1 MTSRNDRTDAAV
13 PNPACGFPACPGVGE
28 PYFEAVVTTIGVPR
42 SNAVTVVEVGPAGVQ
57 VLRGPSAPRPDEAMV
72 SAVLDGIDD
81 DVALFDE
88 RPVEVAELMRAV
100 MSSILGDSRDPV
112 VIVHPSWWSRARIDL
127 VVRASGATRKVVA
140 VSRSEVARAAGLAG
154 PFIEIAEEFVA
165 VAGPGL
171 RVFGR
176 GNIESVAAV
185 AAESGQSGDILL
197 DAPAGI
203 AGSAQTADGLR
214 VALAA
219 RGRSVRDVD
228 VAAIA
233 GAVPARR
240 RARGLVAAFLAA
252 SGMLAALG
260 LPDGRELGLPDGR
273 ELGLPDGREVV
284 DAAAATLRPDGG
296 APAPAAVNL
305 VEGRIVVEVPPH
317 WKIERVRSGSGSRRV
332 QVDSPTDA
340 DIALHITV
348 AYAPGST
355 LAQAAEVLGDAVAA
369 ATPGVFVGFRPVGEV
384 AGRPAVTYREV
395 RAGRVVDWSVVL
407 SGSTRIG
414 IGCQSAP
421 DRTEVVRSACE
432 QAIRTARELGTGAG
446 A

>member
-1 MTSRNDRTDAAV
+1 M
-13 PNPACGFPACPGVGE
+13 
-28 PYFEAVVTTIGVPR
+28 TTIGVLR
-42 SNAVTVVEVGPAGVQ
+42 STAVTVVEVGPAGVR
-57 VLRGPSAPRPDEAMV
+57 VLRGPSAARPDEAMV

-81 DVALFDE
+81 GVALFDE
-88 RPVEVAELMRAV
+88 RPVAVAALMRAV

-127 VVRASGATRKVVA
+127 VVRSSGVTRKVFA
-140 VSRSEVARAAGLAG
+140 VSRSEVARGAGLVG
-154 PFIEIAEEFVA
+154 PVIEIAEEFVA
-165 VAGPGL
+165 VAGPRL

-185 AAESGQSGDILL
+185 AAESDRSGDVLL

-203 AGSAQTADGLR
+203 AGSAQTAEGLR

-219 RGRSVRDVD
+219 RGRSARDVD

-240 RARGLVAAFLAA
+240 RARGRVAAFLAA
-252 SGMLAALG
+252 SGVLAALV
-260 LPDGRELGLPDGR
+260 LPDGREWVLPDGPEWVLPDGR
-273 ELGLPDGREVV
+273 EFVG
-284 DAAAATLRPDGG
+284 AAVATLRPDGG

-305 VEGRIVVEVPPH
+305 VEGRIVVEVPPR
-317 WKIERVRSGSGSRRV
+317 WNVERVRSGSGSRRV

-340 DIALHITV
+340 DIALHIT
-348 AYAPGST
+348 ASYAPGST
-355 LAQAAEVLGDAVAA
+355 LAQAAEVLGEAVAA
-369 ATPGVFVGFRPVGEV
+369 QTPGVFVGFRPAVEV

-421 DRTEVVRSACE
+421 DRTEVVRGACE

>member
-13 PNPACGFPACPGVGE
+13 GDPACGFPACPGFGE

-42 SNAVTVVEVGPAGVQ
+42 STAVTVVEVGPAGVQ
-57 VLRGPSAPRPDEAMV
+57 VLRGPSAARPDEAMV

-88 RPVEVAELMRAV
+88 RPVAVAALMRAV

-127 VVRASGATRKVVA
+127 VVRSSGATRKVFA
-140 VSRSEVARAAGLAG
+140 VSRSEVARAAGPVG
-154 PFIEIAEEFVA
+154 PVIEIAEEFVA

-185 AAESGQSGDILL
+185 AAESDQSGDVLL
-197 DAPAGI
+197 DAPAGV
-203 AGSAQTADGLR
+203 AGSAQTAEGLR

-219 RGRSVRDVD
+219 RGRSARDVD

-240 RARGLVAAFLAA
+240 RARGRVAAFLAA
-252 SGMLAALG
+252 SGVLAALV
-260 LPDGRELGLPDGR
+260 LPDGRELGRPEGR
-273 ELGLPDGREVV
+273 EFVG
-284 DAAAATLRPDGG
+284 AAVATPDGG

-305 VEGRIVVEVPPH
+305 VEGRIVVEVPLH
-317 WKIERVRSGSGSRRV
+317 WNVERVRSGSGSRRV
-332 QVDSPTDA
+332 QVDSPTES
-340 DIALHITV
+340 DIALHITA

-369 ATPGVFVGFRPVGEV
+369 QTPGVFVGFHPAVEV

>member
-1 MTSRNDRTDAAV
+1 
-13 PNPACGFPACPGVGE
+13 
-28 PYFEAVVTTIGVPR
+28 VVTTIGVLR
-42 SNAVTVVEVGPAGVQ
+42 STAVTVVEVGPAGVQ
-57 VLRGPSAPRPDEAMV
+57 VLRGPSAARPDEAMV

-88 RPVEVAELMRAV
+88 RPVAVAELMRAV

-112 VIVHPSWWSRARIDL
+112 AIVHPSWWSRARIDL
-127 VVRASGATRKVVA
+127 VVRSLGATRKVVA
-140 VSRSEVARAAGLAG
+140 VSRSEVARAAGRAG
-154 PFIEIAEEFVA
+154 PVIEIAEECVA

-185 AAESGQSGDILL
+185 ATESGQPGDVLL

-203 AGSAQTADGLR
+203 VGSAQTAEGLR

-219 RGRSVRDVD
+219 RGRSARDVD

-233 GAVPARR
+233 GAVPVRR
-240 RARGLVAAFLAA
+240 RARGLVATFLAV
-252 SGMLAALG
+252 SGVLAALV
-260 LPDGRELGLPDGR
+260 LPDGREMVG
-273 ELGLPDGREVV
+273 
-284 DAAAATLRPDGG
+284 AAVATLRPDGG
-296 APAPAAVNL
+296 APAPTAVNL

-317 WKIERVRSGSGSRRV
+317 WNVERVRSGSGSRRV

-340 DIALHITV
+340 DIALHITA
-348 AYAPGST
+348 AYTPGST
-355 LAQAAEVLGDAVAA
+355 LARAAEVLGDAVAA
-369 ATPGVFVGFRPVGEV
+369 QTPGVFVGFRSAVEV

-421 DRTEVVRSACE
+421 DRTEVVRGACE

>member
-1 MTSRNDRTDAAV
+1 
-13 PNPACGFPACPGVGE
+13 
-28 PYFEAVVTTIGVPR
+28 VVTTIGVLR
-42 SNAVTVVEVGPAGVQ
+42 STAVTVVEVGPAGVQ
-57 VLRGPSAPRPDEAMV
+57 VLRGPSAARPDEAMV

-88 RPVEVAELMRAV
+88 RPVAVAELMRAV

-112 VIVHPSWWSRARIDL
+112 AIVHPSWWSRARIDL
-127 VVRASGATRKVVA
+127 VVRSLGATRKVVA
-140 VSRSEVARAAGLAG
+140 VSRSEVARAAGRAG
-154 PFIEIAEEFVA
+154 PVIEIAEECVA

-185 AAESGQSGDILL
+185 AAESGQPGDVLL

-203 AGSAQTADGLR
+203 AGSAQTAEGLR

-219 RGRSVRDVD
+219 RGRSARDVD

-233 GAVPARR
+233 GAVPVRR
-240 RARGLVAAFLAA
+240 RARGLVATFLAV
-252 SGMLAALG
+252 SGVLAALV
-260 LPDGRELGLPDGR
+260 LPDGREMVG
-273 ELGLPDGREVV
+273 
-284 DAAAATLRPDGG
+284 AAVATLRPDGG
-296 APAPAAVNL
+296 APAPTAVNL

-317 WKIERVRSGSGSRRV
+317 WNVERVRSGSGSRRV

-340 DIALHITV
+340 DIALHITA
-348 AYAPGST
+348 AYTPGST
-355 LAQAAEVLGDAVAA
+355 LARAAEVLGDAVAA
-369 ATPGVFVGFRPVGEV
+369 QTPGVFVGFRSAVEV

-421 DRTEVVRSACE
+421 DRTEVVRGACE
-432 QAIRTARELGTGAG
+432 QAIRTARELGPGAG

>member
-13 PNPACGFPACPGVGE
+13 GDPACGFPACPGFGE
-28 PYFEAVVTTIGVPR
+28 PYFEAVVTTIGVLR
-42 SNAVTVVEVGPAGVQ
+42 STAVTVVEVGPAGVQ
-57 VLRGPSAPRPDEAMV
+57 VLRGPSAARPDEAMV

-88 RPVEVAELMRAV
+88 RPVAVAELMRAV

-112 VIVHPSWWSRARIDL
+112 AIVHPSWWSRARIDL
-127 VVRASGATRKVVA
+127 VVRSSGATRKVVA
-140 VSRSEVARAAGLAG
+140 VSRSEVARAAGQAG
-154 PFIEIAEEFVA
+154 PVIEIAEECVA

-185 AAESGQSGDILL
+185 AAESGQPGDVLL

-203 AGSAQTADGLR
+203 AGSAQTAEGLR

-219 RGRSVRDVD
+219 RGRSARDVD

-233 GAVPARR
+233 GAVPVRR
-240 RARGLVAAFLAA
+240 RARGLVATFLAV
-252 SGMLAALG
+252 SGVLAALV
-260 LPDGRELGLPDGR
+260 LPDGREMVG
-273 ELGLPDGREVV
+273 
-284 DAAAATLRPDGG
+284 AAVATLRPDGG
-296 APAPAAVNL
+296 APAPTAVNL

-317 WKIERVRSGSGSRRV
+317 WNVERVRSGSGSRRV

-340 DIALHITV
+340 DIALHITA
-348 AYAPGST
+348 AYTPGST
-355 LAQAAEVLGDAVAA
+355 LARAAEVLGDAVAA
-369 ATPGVFVGFRPVGEV
+369 QTPGVFVGFRSAVEV

-421 DRTEVVRSACE
+421 DRTEVVRGACE

>member
-1 MTSRNDRTDAAV
+1 
-13 PNPACGFPACPGVGE
+13 
-28 PYFEAVVTTIGVPR
+28 VVTTIGVLR
-42 SNAVTVVEVGPAGVQ
+42 STAVTVVEVGPAGVQ
-57 VLRGPSAPRPDEAMV
+57 VLRGPSAARPDEAMV

-81 DVALFDE
+81 GVALFDE
-88 RPVEVAELMRAV
+88 RPVAVAALMRAV

-127 VVRASGATRKVVA
+127 VVRSSGVTRKVVA
-140 VSRSEVARAAGLAG
+140 VSRSEVARGAGLVG
-154 PFIEIAEEFVA
+154 PVIEIAEEFVA

-185 AAESGQSGDILL
+185 AAESDRSGDVLL

-203 AGSAQTADGLR
+203 AGSAQTAEGLR

-219 RGRSVRDVD
+219 RGRSARDVD

-240 RARGLVAAFLAA
+240 RARGRAAAFLAA
-252 SGMLAALG
+252 SGVLAALV
-260 LPDGRELGLPDGR
+260 LPDGREWVLPDGR
-273 ELGLPDGREVV
+273 EWVLPDGREFVG
-284 DAAAATLRPDGG
+284 AAVATLRPDGG

-305 VEGRIVVEVPPH
+305 VEGRIVVEVPPR
-317 WKIERVRSGSGSRRV
+317 WNVERVRSGSGSRRV

-340 DIALHITV
+340 DIALHIT
-348 AYAPGST
+348 ASYAPGST

-369 ATPGVFVGFRPVGEV
+369 QTPGVFVGFRPAVEV

-421 DRTEVVRSACE
+421 DRTEVVRGACE

>member
-13 PNPACGFPACPGVGE
+13 GAPACGFPACPGFGE
-28 PYFEAVVTTIGVPR
+28 PYFEAVVTTIGVLR
-42 SNAVTVVEVGPAGVQ
+42 STAVTVVEVGPAGVQ
-57 VLRGPSAPRPDEAMV
+57 VLRGPSAARPDEAMV

-88 RPVEVAELMRAV
+88 RPVAVAELMRAV

-112 VIVHPSWWSRARIDL
+112 AIVHPSWWSRARIDL
-127 VVRASGATRKVVA
+127 VVRSLGATRKVVA
-140 VSRSEVARAAGLAG
+140 VSRSEVARAAGRAG
-154 PFIEIAEEFVA
+154 PVIEIAEECVA

-185 AAESGQSGDILL
+185 AAESGQPGDVLL

-203 AGSAQTADGLR
+203 AGSAQTAEGLR

-219 RGRSVRDVD
+219 RGRSARDVD

-233 GAVPARR
+233 GAVPVRR
-240 RARGLVAAFLAA
+240 RARGLVATFLAV
-252 SGMLAALG
+252 SGVLAALV
-260 LPDGRELGLPDGR
+260 LPDGREMVG
-273 ELGLPDGREVV
+273 
-284 DAAAATLRPDGG
+284 AAVATLRPDGG
-296 APAPAAVNL
+296 APAPTAVNL

-317 WKIERVRSGSGSRRV
+317 WNVERVRSGSGSRRV

-340 DIALHITV
+340 DIALHITA
-348 AYAPGST
+348 AYTPGST
-355 LAQAAEVLGDAVAA
+355 LARAAEVLGDAVAA
-369 ATPGVFVGFRPVGEV
+369 QTPGVFVGFRSAVEV

-421 DRTEVVRSACE
+421 DRTEVVRGACE

>member
-13 PNPACGFPACPGVGE
+13 GDPACGFPACPGFGE
-28 PYFEAVVTTIGVPR
+28 PYFEAVVTTIGVLR
-42 SNAVTVVEVGPAGVQ
+42 STAVTVVEVGPAGVQ
-57 VLRGPSAPRPDEAMV
+57 VLRGPSAARPDEAMV

-88 RPVEVAELMRAV
+88 RPVAVAELMRAV

-112 VIVHPSWWSRARIDL
+112 AIVHPSWWSRARIDL
-127 VVRASGATRKVVA
+127 VVRSLGATRKVVA
-140 VSRSEVARAAGLAG
+140 VSRSEVARAAGRAG
-154 PFIEIAEEFVA
+154 PVIEIAEECVA

-185 AAESGQSGDILL
+185 AAESGQPGDVLL

-203 AGSAQTADGLR
+203 AGSAQTAEGLR

-219 RGRSVRDVD
+219 RGRSARDVD

-233 GAVPARR
+233 GAVPVRR
-240 RARGLVAAFLAA
+240 RARGLVATFLAV
-252 SGMLAALG
+252 SGVLAALV
-260 LPDGRELGLPDGR
+260 LPDGREMVG
-273 ELGLPDGREVV
+273 
-284 DAAAATLRPDGG
+284 AAVATLRPDGG
-296 APAPAAVNL
+296 APAPTAVNL

-317 WKIERVRSGSGSRRV
+317 WNVERVRSGSGSRRV

-340 DIALHITV
+340 DIALHITA
-348 AYAPGST
+348 AYTPGST
-355 LAQAAEVLGDAVAA
+355 LARAAEVLGAAVAA
-369 ATPGVFVGFRPVGEV
+369 QTPGVFVGFRSAVEV

-421 DRTEVVRSACE
+421 DRTEVVRGACE

>member
-1 MTSRNDRTDAAV
+1 M
-13 PNPACGFPACPGVGE
+13 
-28 PYFEAVVTTIGVPR
+28 TTIGVLR
-42 SNAVTVVEVGPAGVQ
+42 STAVTVVEVGPAGVQ
-57 VLRGPSAPRPDEAMV
+57 VLRGPSAARPDEAMV

-81 DVALFDE
+81 GVALFDE
-88 RPVEVAELMRAV
+88 RPVAVAALMRAV

-112 VIVHPSWWSRARIDL
+112 VIVHPSWWSRARINL
-127 VVRASGATRKVVA
+127 VVRSSGVTRKVFA
-140 VSRSEVARAAGLAG
+140 VSRSEVARGAGLVG
-154 PFIEIAEEFVA
+154 PVIEIAEEFVA

-185 AAESGQSGDILL
+185 AAESGQSGDVLL

-203 AGSAQTADGLR
+203 AGSAQTAEGLR

-219 RGRSVRDVD
+219 RGRSARDVD

-233 GAVPARR
+233 GAVPVRR
-240 RARGLVAAFLAA
+240 RARGRVAAFLAA
-252 SGMLAALG
+252 SGVLAALV
-260 LPDGRELGLPDGR
+260 LPDGREWVLPDGR
-273 ELGLPDGREVV
+273 EWVLPDGREFVG
-284 DAAAATLRPDGG
+284 AAVATLRPDGG

-305 VEGRIVVEVPPH
+305 VEGRIVVEVPPR
-317 WKIERVRSGSGSRRV
+317 WNVERVRSGSGSRRV

-340 DIALHITV
+340 DIALHIT
-348 AYAPGST
+348 ASYAPGST

-369 ATPGVFVGFRPVGEV
+369 QTPGVFVGFRPAVEV

-421 DRTEVVRSACE
+421 DRTEVVRGACE

>member
-13 PNPACGFPACPGVGE
+13 GDPACGFPACPGFGE

-42 SNAVTVVEVGPAGVQ
+42 STAVTVVEVGPAGVQ
-57 VLRGPSAPRPDEAMV
+57 VLRGPSAARPDEAMV

-88 RPVEVAELMRAV
+88 RPVAVAALMRAV

-127 VVRASGATRKVVA
+127 VVRSSGATRKVFA
-140 VSRSEVARAAGLAG
+140 VSRSEVARAAGPVG
-154 PFIEIAEEFVA
+154 PVIEIAEEFMA

-185 AAESGQSGDILL
+185 AAESDQSGDVLL

-203 AGSAQTADGLR
+203 AGSAQTAEGLR

-219 RGRSVRDVD
+219 RGRSARDVD

-240 RARGLVAAFLAA
+240 RARGRVAAFLAA
-252 SGMLAALG
+252 SGVLAALV
-260 LPDGRELGLPDGR
+260 LPDGRELVG
-273 ELGLPDGREVV
+273 
-284 DAAAATLRPDGG
+284 AAVATPDGG

-317 WKIERVRSGSGSRRV
+317 WNVKRVRSGSGSRRV

-340 DIALHITV
+340 DIALHIT
-348 AYAPGST
+348 ASYAPGST

-369 ATPGVFVGFRPVGEV
+369 QTPGVFVGFHPAGEV

-421 DRTEVVRSACE
+421 DRTEVVRGACE

>member
-1 MTSRNDRTDAAV
+1 
-13 PNPACGFPACPGVGE
+13 
-28 PYFEAVVTTIGVPR
+28 VVTTIGVQR
-42 SNAVTVVEVGPAGVQ
+42 STAVTVVEVGPAGVQ
-57 VLRGPSAPRPDEAMV
+57 VLRGPSAGEPDGAMV

-81 DVALFDE
+81 DVALFDD
-88 RPVEVAELMRAV
+88 RPVAVAELMRAV
-100 MSSILGDSRDPV
+100 MSSILVASPGPV

-127 VVRASGATRKVVA
+127 VVRSSGATRKVVA
-140 VSRSEVARAAGLAG
+140 LSRSEVVRAAGHTGTL
-154 PFIEIAEEFVA
+154 IEIAEEFVA

-171 RVFGR
+171 RVFGS
-176 GNIESVAAV
+176 GNIESIAAA
-185 AAESGQSGDILL
+185 AAEVGRSGDVLL

-203 AGSAQTADGLR
+203 AGSAQTAEGLR

-219 RGRSVRDVD
+219 RGRSARDVD

-240 RARGLVAAFLAA
+240 RARGLVATFLAV
-252 SGMLAALG
+252 SGVLAALV
-260 LPDGRELGLPDGR
+260 LPDGRELVLPDGR
-273 ELGLPDGREVV
+273 ELVGATV
-284 DAAAATLRPDGG
+284 ATLRPDGG

-317 WKIERVRSGSGSRRV
+317 WNVERVRSGSGSRRV
-332 QVDSPTDA
+332 QVGSPTDA
-340 DIALHITV
+340 DISLHIT
-348 AYAPGST
+348 ASYAPGST

-369 ATPGVFVGFRPVGEV
+369 ATPGVFVGFRSAVEV

-421 DRTEVVRSACE
+421 DRTEVVRGACE

>member
-13 PNPACGFPACPGVGE
+13 GDPACGFPACPGFGE
-28 PYFEAVVTTIGVPR
+28 PYFEAVVTTIGVLR
-42 SNAVTVVEVGPAGVQ
+42 STAVTVVEVGPAGVQ
-57 VLRGPSAPRPDEAMV
+57 VLRGPSAARPDEAMV

-88 RPVEVAELMRAV
+88 RPVAVAELMRAV

-112 VIVHPSWWSRARIDL
+112 AIVHPSWWSRARIDL
-127 VVRASGATRKVVA
+127 VVRSLGATRKVVA
-140 VSRSEVARAAGLAG
+140 VSRSEVARAAGQAG
-154 PFIEIAEEFVA
+154 PVIEIAEECVA

-185 AAESGQSGDILL
+185 AAESGQPGDVLL

-203 AGSAQTADGLR
+203 AGSAQTAEGLR

-219 RGRSVRDVD
+219 RGRSARDVD

-233 GAVPARR
+233 GAVPVRR
-240 RARGLVAAFLAA
+240 RARGLVATFLAV
-252 SGMLAALG
+252 SGVLAALV
-260 LPDGRELGLPDGR
+260 LPDGREMVG
-273 ELGLPDGREVV
+273 
-284 DAAAATLRPDGG
+284 AAVATLRPDGG
-296 APAPAAVNL
+296 APAPTAVNL

-317 WKIERVRSGSGSRRV
+317 WNVERVRSGSGSRRV

-340 DIALHITV
+340 DIALHITA
-348 AYAPGST
+348 AYTPGST
-355 LAQAAEVLGDAVAA
+355 LARAAEVLGDAVAA
-369 ATPGVFVGFRPVGEV
+369 QTPGVFVGFRSAVEV

-421 DRTEVVRSACE
+421 DRTEVVRGACE

>member
-1 MTSRNDRTDAAV
+1 
-13 PNPACGFPACPGVGE
+13 
-28 PYFEAVVTTIGVPR
+28 VVTTIGVPR

-57 VLRGPSAPRPDEAMV
+57 VLRGPSAARPDEAMV

-88 RPVEVAELMRAV
+88 RPVAVAELMRAV

-112 VIVHPSWWSRARIDL
+112 AIVHPSWWSRARIDL
-127 VVRASGATRKVVA
+127 VVRSLGATRKVVA
-140 VSRSEVARAAGLAG
+140 VSRSEVARAAGRAG
-154 PFIEIAEEFVA
+154 PVIEIAEECVA
-165 VAGPGL
+165 VAGPRL

-185 AAESGQSGDILL
+185 AAESGQPGDVLL

-203 AGSAQTADGLR
+203 AGSAQTAEGLR

-219 RGRSVRDVD
+219 RGRSARDVD

-233 GAVPARR
+233 GAVPVRR
-240 RARGLVAAFLAA
+240 RARGLVATFLAV
-252 SGMLAALG
+252 SGVLAALV
-260 LPDGRELGLPDGR
+260 LPDGREMVG
-273 ELGLPDGREVV
+273 
-284 DAAAATLRPDGG
+284 AAVATLRPDGG
-296 APAPAAVNL
+296 APAPTAVNL

-317 WKIERVRSGSGSRRV
+317 WNVERVRSGSGSRRV

-340 DIALHITV
+340 DIALHITA
-348 AYAPGST
+348 AYTPGST
-355 LAQAAEVLGDAVAA
+355 LARAAEVLGDAVAA
-369 ATPGVFVGFRPVGEV
+369 QTPGVFVGFRSAVEV

-421 DRTEVVRSACE
+421 DRTEVVRGACE

>member
-1 MTSRNDRTDAAV
+1 
-13 PNPACGFPACPGVGE
+13 
-28 PYFEAVVTTIGVPR
+28 VVTTIGVLR
-42 SNAVTVVEVGPAGVQ
+42 STAVTVVEVGPAGVQ
-57 VLRGPSAPRPDEAMV
+57 VLRGPSAARPDEAMV

-81 DVALFDE
+81 DMALFDE
-88 RPVEVAELMRAV
+88 RPVAVAAHMRAV

-127 VVRASGATRKVVA
+127 VVRSSGVTRKVFA
-140 VSRSEVARAAGLAG
+140 VSRSEVARGAGLVG
-154 PFIEIAEEFVA
+154 PVIEIAEEFVA

-185 AAESGQSGDILL
+185 AAESDRSGDVLL

-203 AGSAQTADGLR
+203 AGSAQTAEGLR

-219 RGRSVRDVD
+219 RGRSARDVD

-240 RARGLVAAFLAA
+240 RARGRVAAFLAA
-252 SGMLAALG
+252 SGVLAALV
-260 LPDGRELGLPDGR
+260 LPDGREWVLPDGPEWVLPDGR
-273 ELGLPDGREVV
+273 EFVG
-284 DAAAATLRPDGG
+284 AAVATLRPDGG

-305 VEGRIVVEVPPH
+305 VEGRIVVEVPSR
-317 WKIERVRSGSGSRRV
+317 WNVERVRSGSGSRRV

-340 DIALHITV
+340 DIALHIT
-348 AYAPGST
+348 ASYAPGST
-355 LAQAAEVLGDAVAA
+355 LAQAAEVLGEAVAA
-369 ATPGVFVGFRPVGEV
+369 QTPGVFVGFRPAVEV

-421 DRTEVVRSACE
+421 DRTEVVRGACE

>member
-1 MTSRNDRTDAAV
+1 
-13 PNPACGFPACPGVGE
+13 
-28 PYFEAVVTTIGVPR
+28 VVTTIGVPR

>member
-1 MTSRNDRTDAAV
+1 MTSRNDRTDAV
-13 PNPACGFPACPGVGE
+13 VGDPACGFPACPGVGE

-57 VLRGPSAPRPDEAMV
+57 VLRGPSAARPDEAMV

-112 VIVHPSWWSRARIDL
+112 VIVHPSWWSRARINL
-127 VVRASGATRKVVA
+127 VVRSSGPTRTVVA
-140 VSRSEVARAAGLAG
+140 VSRSEVARAAGLVG
-154 PFIEIAEEFVA
+154 PVIEIAEEFVA

-185 AAESGQSGDILL
+185 VAESGQSGDVLL

-203 AGSAQTADGLR
+203 AGSANTADGIR

-219 RGRSVRDVD
+219 RGRSARDID

-252 SGMLAALG
+252 SGVLATLV
-260 LPDGRELGLPDGR
+260 LPVGRELVG
-273 ELGLPDGREVV
+273 
-284 DAAAATLRPDGG
+284 AAVATLRPDGG

-317 WKIERVRSGSGSRRV
+317 WKVERVRSGSGSRRV
-332 QVDSPTDA
+332 QVDSPADA
-340 DIALHITV
+340 DIALHITA

-369 ATPGVFVGFRPVGEV
+369 ATPGVFVGFRAAGEV

>member
-1 MTSRNDRTDAAV
+1 
-13 PNPACGFPACPGVGE
+13 
-28 PYFEAVVTTIGVPR
+28 VVTTIGVLR
-42 SNAVTVVEVGPAGVQ
+42 STAVTVVEVGPAGVQ
-57 VLRGPSAPRPDEAMV
+57 VLRGPSAARPDEAMV

-81 DVALFDE
+81 GVALFDE
-88 RPVEVAELMRAV
+88 RPVAVAALMRAV

-112 VIVHPSWWSRARIDL
+112 VIVHPSWWSRARINL
-127 VVRASGATRKVVA
+127 VVRSSGVTRKVFA
-140 VSRSEVARAAGLAG
+140 VSRSEVARGAGLVG
-154 PFIEIAEEFVA
+154 PVIEIAEEFVA

-185 AAESGQSGDILL
+185 AAESGQSGDVLL

-203 AGSAQTADGLR
+203 AGSAQTAEGLR

-219 RGRSVRDVD
+219 RGRSARDVD

-233 GAVPARR
+233 GAVPVRR
-240 RARGLVAAFLAA
+240 RARGRVAAFLAA
-252 SGMLAALG
+252 SGVLAALV
-260 LPDGRELGLPDGR
+260 LPDGREWVLPDGR
-273 ELGLPDGREVV
+273 EWVLPDGREFVG
-284 DAAAATLRPDGG
+284 AAVATLRPDGG

-305 VEGRIVVEVPPH
+305 VEGRIVVEVPPR
-317 WKIERVRSGSGSRRV
+317 WNVERVRSGSGSRRV

-340 DIALHITV
+340 DIALHIT
-348 AYAPGST
+348 ASYAPGST

-369 ATPGVFVGFRPVGEV
+369 QTPGVFVGFRPAVEV

-421 DRTEVVRSACE
+421 DRTEVVRGACE

>member
-1 MTSRNDRTDAAV
+1 MTSRNDRTDAV
-13 PNPACGFPACPGVGE
+13 VGDPACGFPACPGVGE

-57 VLRGPSAPRPDEAMV
+57 VLRGPSAARPDEAMV

-88 RPVEVAELMRAV
+88 RPVAVAELMRAV

-112 VIVHPSWWSRARIDL
+112 AIVHPSWWSRARIDL
-127 VVRASGATRKVVA
+127 VVRSLGATRKVVA
-140 VSRSEVARAAGLAG
+140 VSRSEVARAAGRAG
-154 PFIEIAEEFVA
+154 PVIEIAEECVA

-185 AAESGQSGDILL
+185 AAESGQPGDVLL

-203 AGSAQTADGLR
+203 AGSAQTAEGLR

-219 RGRSVRDVD
+219 RGRSARDVD

-233 GAVPARR
+233 GAVPVRR
-240 RARGLVAAFLAA
+240 RARGLVATFLAV
-252 SGMLAALG
+252 SGVLAALV
-260 LPDGRELGLPDGR
+260 LPDGREMVG
-273 ELGLPDGREVV
+273 
-284 DAAAATLRPDGG
+284 AAVATLRPDGG
-296 APAPAAVNL
+296 APAPTAVNL

-317 WKIERVRSGSGSRRV
+317 WNVERVRSGSGSRRV

-340 DIALHITV
+340 DIALHITA
-348 AYAPGST
+348 AYTPGST
-355 LAQAAEVLGDAVAA
+355 LARAAEVLGDAVAA
-369 ATPGVFVGFRPVGEV
+369 QTPGVFVGFRSAVEV

-421 DRTEVVRSACE
+421 DRTEVVRGACE

>member
-1 MTSRNDRTDAAV
+1 MTSRNDRTDAAAGD
-13 PNPACGFPACPGVGE
+13 PACGFPACPGFGE

-42 SNAVTVVEVGPAGVQ
+42 STAVTVVEVGPAGVQ
-57 VLRGPSAPRPDEAMV
+57 VLRGRSAARPDEAMV

-88 RPVEVAELMRAV
+88 RPVAVAALMRAM

-127 VVRASGATRKVVA
+127 VVRSSGTTRKVVA
-140 VSRSEVARAAGLAG
+140 VSRSEVARAAGLVG
-154 PFIEIAEEFVA
+154 PVIEIAEEFVA
-165 VAGPGL
+165 VAGPGQ

-185 AAESGQSGDILL
+185 AAESDQCGDVLL

-203 AGSAQTADGLR
+203 AGSAQTAERLR

-219 RGRSVRDVD
+219 RGRSARDVD

-240 RARGLVAAFLAA
+240 RIRGLVAAFLVA
-252 SGMLAALG
+252 SGVLVALV
-260 LPDGRELGLPDGR
+260 LPVGRELGLSEGR
-273 ELGLPDGREVV
+273 ELVG
-284 DAAAATLRPDGG
+284 AAVATLRPDGG

-305 VEGRIVVEVPPH
+305 VEGRIVVEVPSH
-317 WKIERVRSGSGSRRV
+317 WNIERVRSGSGSRRV

-340 DIALHITV
+340 DVALHITA

-369 ATPGVFVGFRPVGEV
+369 ATPGVFVGFRPAVEV

-421 DRTEVVRSACE
+421 GEEDVVRGPCE
-432 QAIRTARELGTGAG
+432 QAVRSARELGTPDGP
-446 A
+446 

>member
-13 PNPACGFPACPGVGE
+13 GDPACGFPACPGFGE
-28 PYFEAVVTTIGVPR
+28 PYFEAVVTTIGVLR
-42 SNAVTVVEVGPAGVQ
+42 STAVTVVEVGPAGVQ
-57 VLRGPSAPRPDEAMV
+57 VLRGPSAARPDEAMV

-88 RPVEVAELMRAV
+88 RPVAVAELMRAV

-112 VIVHPSWWSRARIDL
+112 AIVHPSWWSRARIDL
-127 VVRASGATRKVVA
+127 VVRSLGATRKVVA
-140 VSRSEVARAAGLAG
+140 VSRSEVARAAGRAG
-154 PFIEIAEEFVA
+154 PVIEIAEECVA

-185 AAESGQSGDILL
+185 AAESGQPGDVLL

-203 AGSAQTADGLR
+203 AGSAQTAEGLR

-219 RGRSVRDVD
+219 RGRSARDVD
-228 VAAIA
+228 VAAMA
-233 GAVPARR
+233 GAVPVRR
-240 RARGLVAAFLAA
+240 RARGLVATFLAG
-252 SGMLAALG
+252 SGVLAALV
-260 LPDGRELGLPDGR
+260 LPDGREMVG
-273 ELGLPDGREVV
+273 
-284 DAAAATLRPDGG
+284 AAVATLRPDGG
-296 APAPAAVNL
+296 APAPTAVNL

-317 WKIERVRSGSGSRRV
+317 WNVERVRSGSGSRRV

-340 DIALHITV
+340 DIALHITA
-348 AYAPGST
+348 AYTPGST
-355 LAQAAEVLGDAVAA
+355 LARAAEVLGDAVAA
-369 ATPGVFVGFRPVGEV
+369 QTPGVFVGFRSAVEV

>member
-13 PNPACGFPACPGVGE
+13 GDPACGFPACPGVGE

-57 VLRGPSAPRPDEAMV
+57 VLRGPSAARPDEAMV

-81 DVALFDE
+81 EVALFDE

-112 VIVHPSWWSRARIDL
+112 AIVHPSWWSRARIDL
-127 VVRASGATRKVVA
+127 VVRSLGATRKVVA
-140 VSRSEVARAAGLAG
+140 VSRSEVARAAGRAG
-154 PFIEIAEEFVA
+154 PVIEIAEECVA

-185 AAESGQSGDILL
+185 AAESGQPGDVLL

-203 AGSAQTADGLR
+203 AGSAQTAEGLR

-219 RGRSVRDVD
+219 RGRSARDVD

-233 GAVPARR
+233 GAVPVRR
-240 RARGLVAAFLAA
+240 RARGLVATFLAV
-252 SGMLAALG
+252 SGVLAALV
-260 LPDGRELGLPDGR
+260 LPDGREMVG
-273 ELGLPDGREVV
+273 
-284 DAAAATLRPDGG
+284 AAVATLRPDGG
-296 APAPAAVNL
+296 APAPTAVNL

-317 WKIERVRSGSGSRRV
+317 WNVERVRSGSGSRRV

-340 DIALHITV
+340 DIALHITA
-348 AYAPGST
+348 AYTPGST
-355 LAQAAEVLGDAVAA
+355 LARAAEVLGDAVAA
-369 ATPGVFVGFRPVGEV
+369 QTPGVFVGFRSAVEV

-421 DRTEVVRSACE
+421 DRTEVVRGACE

>member
-1 MTSRNDRTDAAV
+1 MTSRNDRTDAAAGD
-13 PNPACGFPACPGVGE
+13 PACGFPACPGFGE

-42 SNAVTVVEVGPAGVQ
+42 STAVTVVEVGPAGVQ
-57 VLRGPSAPRPDEAMV
+57 VLRGRSAARPDEAMV

-88 RPVEVAELMRAV
+88 RPVAVAALMRAM

-127 VVRASGATRKVVA
+127 VVRSSGTTRKVVA
-140 VSRSEVARAAGLAG
+140 VSRSEVARAAGLVG
-154 PFIEIAEEFVA
+154 PIIEIAEEFVA

-185 AAESGQSGDILL
+185 AAESDQSGDVLL

-203 AGSAQTADGLR
+203 AGSAQIAERLR

-219 RGRSVRDVD
+219 RGRSARDVD

-240 RARGLVAAFLAA
+240 RSRGLVAAFLVA
-252 SGMLAALG
+252 SGVLVALV
-260 LPDGRELGLPDGR
+260 LPVGRELGLSGGR
-273 ELGLPDGREVV
+273 ELIG
-284 DAAAATLRPDGG
+284 ATIATLRSDGG

-305 VEGRIVVEVPPH
+305 VEGRIVVEVPSH
-317 WKIERVRSGSGSRRV
+317 WNIERVRSGSGSRRV
-332 QVDSPTDA
+332 QVDSPTES
-340 DIALHITV
+340 DIALHITA

-369 ATPGVFVGFRPVGEV
+369 ATPGVFVGFRPAVEV
-384 AGRPAVTYREV
+384 AGRPAVTYREL

-421 DRTEVVRSACE
+421 GEEDVVRGPCE
-432 QAIRTARELGTGAG
+432 QAVRSARELGTPGG
-446 A
+446 S

>member
-1 MTSRNDRTDAAV
+1 
-13 PNPACGFPACPGVGE
+13 
-28 PYFEAVVTTIGVPR
+28 VVTTIGVLR
-42 SNAVTVVEVGPAGVQ
+42 STAVTVVEVGPAGVQ
-57 VLRGPSAPRPDEAMV
+57 VLRGPSAARPDEAMV

-81 DVALFDE
+81 GVALFDE
-88 RPVEVAELMRAV
+88 RPVAVAALMRAV

-112 VIVHPSWWSRARIDL
+112 VIVHPSWWSRARINL
-127 VVRASGATRKVVA
+127 VVRSSGVTRKVFA
-140 VSRSEVARAAGLAG
+140 VSRSEVARGAGLVG
-154 PFIEIAEEFVA
+154 PVIEIAEEFVA

-185 AAESGQSGDILL
+185 AAESGQSGDVLL

-203 AGSAQTADGLR
+203 AGSAQTAEGLR

-219 RGRSVRDVD
+219 RGRSARDVD

-240 RARGLVAAFLAA
+240 RARGRVAAFLAA
-252 SGMLAALG
+252 SGVLAALV
-260 LPDGRELGLPDGR
+260 LPDGREWVLPDGR
-273 ELGLPDGREVV
+273 EWVLPDGREFVG
-284 DAAAATLRPDGG
+284 AAVATLRPDGG

-305 VEGRIVVEVPPH
+305 VEGRIVVEVPPR
-317 WKIERVRSGSGSRRV
+317 WNVERVRSGSGSRRV

-340 DIALHITV
+340 DIALHIT
-348 AYAPGST
+348 ASYAPGST

-369 ATPGVFVGFRPVGEV
+369 QTPGVFVGFRPAVEV

-421 DRTEVVRSACE
+421 DRTEVVRGACE
-432 QAIRTARELGTGAG
+432 QAIRTARELGPGAG

>member
-13 PNPACGFPACPGVGE
+13 GDPACGFPACPGFGE

-42 SNAVTVVEVGPAGVQ
+42 STAVTVVEVGPAGVQ
-57 VLRGPSAPRPDEAMV
+57 VLRGPSAARPDEAMV
-72 SAVLDGIDD
+72 SAVLDGIDG

-88 RPVEVAELMRAV
+88 RPVAVAALMRAV

-127 VVRASGATRKVVA
+127 VVRSSGTTRKVVA
-140 VSRSEVARAAGLAG
+140 VSRSEVARAAGLVG
-154 PFIEIAEEFVA
+154 PVIEIAEEFVA

-185 AAESGQSGDILL
+185 AAESDQSGDVLL

-203 AGSAQTADGLR
+203 AGSAQTAEGLR

-219 RGRSVRDVD
+219 RGRSARDVD

-252 SGMLAALG
+252 SGVLAALV
-260 LPDGRELGLPDGR
+260 LPDGRELGRPEGR
-273 ELGLPDGREVV
+273 EFVG
-284 DAAAATLRPDGG
+284 AAVATPDGG

-305 VEGRIVVEVPPH
+305 VEGRIVVEVPSH
-317 WKIERVRSGSGSRRV
+317 WNIERVRSGSGSRRV
-332 QVDSPTDA
+332 QVDSPTES
-340 DIALHITV
+340 DIALHITA

-369 ATPGVFVGFRPVGEV
+369 ATPGVFVGFRPAVEV

-421 DRTEVVRSACE
+421 DRTEVVRDACE

>member
-1 MTSRNDRTDAAV
+1 M
-13 PNPACGFPACPGVGE
+13 
-28 PYFEAVVTTIGVPR
+28 TTIGVLR
-42 SNAVTVVEVGPAGVQ
+42 STAVTVVEVGPAGVR
-57 VLRGPSAPRPDEAMV
+57 VLRGPSAARPDEAMV

-81 DVALFDE
+81 GVALFDE
-88 RPVEVAELMRAV
+88 RPVAVAALMRAV

-127 VVRASGATRKVVA
+127 VVRSSGVTRKVVA
-140 VSRSEVARAAGLAG
+140 VSRSEVARGAGLVG
-154 PFIEIAEEFVA
+154 PVIEIAEEFVA
-165 VAGPGL
+165 VAGPRL

-185 AAESGQSGDILL
+185 AAESDRSGDVLL

-203 AGSAQTADGLR
+203 AGSAQTAEGLR

-219 RGRSVRDVD
+219 RGRSARDVD

-240 RARGLVAAFLAA
+240 RARGRVAAFLAA
-252 SGMLAALG
+252 SGVLAALV
-260 LPDGRELGLPDGR
+260 LPDGREWVLPDGPEWVLPDGR
-273 ELGLPDGREVV
+273 EFVG
-284 DAAAATLRPDGG
+284 AAVATLRPDGG

-305 VEGRIVVEVPPH
+305 VEGRIVVEVPSR
-317 WKIERVRSGSGSRRV
+317 WNVERVRSGSGSRRV

-340 DIALHITV
+340 DIALHIT
-348 AYAPGST
+348 ASYAPGST
-355 LAQAAEVLGDAVAA
+355 LAQAAEVLGEAVAA
-369 ATPGVFVGFRPVGEV
+369 QTPGVFVGFRPAVEV

-421 DRTEVVRSACE
+421 DRTEVVRGACE

>member
-1 MTSRNDRTDAAV
+1 
-13 PNPACGFPACPGVGE
+13 
-28 PYFEAVVTTIGVPR
+28 VVTTIGVPR
-42 SNAVTVVEVGPAGVQ
+42 STAVTVVEVGPAGVQ
-57 VLRGPSAPRPDEAMV
+57 VLRGPSAARPDEAMV

-88 RPVEVAELMRAV
+88 RPVAVAELMRAV

-112 VIVHPSWWSRARIDL
+112 AIVHPSWWSRARIDL
-127 VVRASGATRKVVA
+127 VVRSLGATRKVVA
-140 VSRSEVARAAGLAG
+140 VSRSEVARAAGRAG
-154 PFIEIAEEFVA
+154 PVIEIAEECVA
-165 VAGPGL
+165 VAGPRL

-185 AAESGQSGDILL
+185 AAESGQPGDVLL

-203 AGSAQTADGLR
+203 AGSAQTAEGLR

-219 RGRSVRDVD
+219 RGRSARDVD

-233 GAVPARR
+233 GAVPVRR
-240 RARGLVAAFLAA
+240 RARGLVATFLAV
-252 SGMLAALG
+252 SGVLAALV
-260 LPDGRELGLPDGR
+260 LPDGREMVG
-273 ELGLPDGREVV
+273 
-284 DAAAATLRPDGG
+284 AAVATLRPDGG
-296 APAPAAVNL
+296 APAPTAVNL

-317 WKIERVRSGSGSRRV
+317 WNVERVRSGSGSRRV

-340 DIALHITV
+340 DIALHITA
-348 AYAPGST
+348 AYTPGST
-355 LAQAAEVLGDAVAA
+355 LARAAEVLGDAVAA
-369 ATPGVFVGFRPVGEV
+369 QTPGVFVGFRSAVEV

-421 DRTEVVRSACE
+421 DRTEVVRGACE

>member
-13 PNPACGFPACPGVGE
+13 GDPACGFPACPGFGE

-42 SNAVTVVEVGPAGVQ
+42 STAVTVVEVGPAGVQ
-57 VLRGPSAPRPDEAMV
+57 VLRGPSAARPDEAMV

-88 RPVEVAELMRAV
+88 RPVAVAALMRAV
-100 MSSILGDSRDPV
+100 MSSILGDSLDPV

-127 VVRASGATRKVVA
+127 VVRSSGATRKVVA
-140 VSRSEVARAAGLAG
+140 VSRSEVARAAGLVG
-154 PFIEIAEEFVA
+154 PVIEIAEEFVA

-185 AAESGQSGDILL
+185 AAESDQSGDVLL

-203 AGSAQTADGLR
+203 AGSAQTADGIR

-219 RGRSVRDVD
+219 RGRSARDID

-252 SGMLAALG
+252 SGVLAALV
-260 LPDGRELGLPDGR
+260 LPDGRELVG
-273 ELGLPDGREVV
+273 
-284 DAAAATLRPDGG
+284 AAVATLRPDGG

-305 VEGRIVVEVPPH
+305 VEGRIVVEVPPQ
-317 WKIERVRSGSGSRRV
+317 WNVERVRSGSGSRRV

-340 DIALHITV
+340 DIALHIT
-348 AYAPGST
+348 ASYAPGST

-369 ATPGVFVGFRPVGEV
+369 ATPGVFVGFRAAGEV

-432 QAIRTARELGTGAG
+432 QAIRTAREVGTGAG

>member
-13 PNPACGFPACPGVGE
+13 GDPACGFPACPGFGE
-28 PYFEAVVTTIGVPR
+28 PYFEAVVTTIGVLR
-42 SNAVTVVEVGPAGVQ
+42 STAVTVVEVGPAGVQ
-57 VLRGPSAPRPDEAMV
+57 VLRGPSAARPDEAMV

-88 RPVEVAELMRAV
+88 RPVAVAELMRAV

-112 VIVHPSWWSRARIDL
+112 AIVHPSWWSRARIDL
-127 VVRASGATRKVVA
+127 VVRSLGATRKVVA
-140 VSRSEVARAAGLAG
+140 VSRSEVARAAGRAG
-154 PFIEIAEEFVA
+154 PVIEIAEECVA

-185 AAESGQSGDILL
+185 AAESGQPGDVLL

-203 AGSAQTADGLR
+203 AGSAQTAEGLR

-219 RGRSVRDVD
+219 RGRSARDVD

-233 GAVPARR
+233 GAVPVRR
-240 RARGLVAAFLAA
+240 RARGLVATFLAV
-252 SGMLAALG
+252 SGVLAALV
-260 LPDGRELGLPDGR
+260 LPDGREMVG
-273 ELGLPDGREVV
+273 
-284 DAAAATLRPDGG
+284 AAVATLRPDGG
-296 APAPAAVNL
+296 APAPTAVNL

-317 WKIERVRSGSGSRRV
+317 WNVERVRSGSGSRRV

-340 DIALHITV
+340 DIALHITA
-348 AYAPGST
+348 AYTPGST
-355 LAQAAEVLGDAVAA
+355 LARAAEVLGDAVAA
-369 ATPGVFVGFRPVGEV
+369 QTPGVFVGFRSAVEV

-421 DRTEVVRSACE
+421 DRTEVVRGACE

>member
-1 MTSRNDRTDAAV
+1 
-13 PNPACGFPACPGVGE
+13 
-28 PYFEAVVTTIGVPR
+28 VVTTIGVPR
-42 SNAVTVVEVGPAGVQ
+42 ATAVTVVEVGPTGVR
-57 VLRGPSAPRPDEAMV
+57 VLRGHSAGRPDEAMV

-88 RPVEVAELMRAV
+88 RPVAVAELMRAV
-100 MSSILGDSRDPV
+100 MSSILGGSRDPV
-112 VIVHPSWWSRARIDL
+112 VVVHPSWWSQARIDL
-127 VVRASGATRKVVA
+127 VVRSSGVTRKVVA
-140 VSRSEVARAAGLAG
+140 VSRSEVARAAGQAG
-154 PFIEIAEEFVA
+154 PVIEIAEEFVA

-185 AAESGQSGDILL
+185 AAESGQSGDVLL

-203 AGSAQTADGLR
+203 AGSAQTAEGLR

-219 RGRSVRDVD
+219 RGRSARDVD

-240 RARGLVAAFLAA
+240 RMRGLVAAFLAA
-252 SGMLAALG
+252 SGVLVALV
-260 LPDGRELGLPDGR
+260 LPDGRELGLRDGR
-273 ELGLPDGREVV
+273 ELV
-284 DAAAATLRPDGG
+284 DATAATLRPDGG
-296 APAPAAVNL
+296 APAPAAVTL

-317 WKIERVRSGSGSRRV
+317 WNVERVRSGSGSRRV

-340 DIALHITV
+340 DIALHIT
-348 AYAPGST
+348 ASYAPGST
-355 LAQAAEVLGDAVAA
+355 LAQAAEVLGDAVAE
-369 ATPGVFVGFRPVGEV
+369 ATPGVFVGFRPAVEV

-421 DRTEVVRSACE
+421 DRTEVVRGACA

>member
-1 MTSRNDRTDAAV
+1 MTSRNDRTDAV
-13 PNPACGFPACPGVGE
+13 VGDPACGFPACPGVGE

-42 SNAVTVVEVGPAGVQ
+42 STAVTVVEVGPAGVQ
-57 VLRGPSAPRPDEAMV
+57 VLRGPSAARPDEAMV

-88 RPVEVAELMRAV
+88 RPVAVAELMRAV

-112 VIVHPSWWSRARIDL
+112 AIVHPSWWSRARIDL
-127 VVRASGATRKVVA
+127 VVRSLGATRKVVA
-140 VSRSEVARAAGLAG
+140 VSRSEVARAAGQAG
-154 PFIEIAEEFVA
+154 PVIEIAEECVA
-165 VAGPGL
+165 VAGPRL

-185 AAESGQSGDILL
+185 AAESGQPGDVLL

-203 AGSAQTADGLR
+203 AGSAQTAEGLR

-219 RGRSVRDVD
+219 RGRSARDVD

-233 GAVPARR
+233 GAVPVRR
-240 RARGLVAAFLAA
+240 RARGLVATFLAV
-252 SGMLAALG
+252 SGVLAALV
-260 LPDGRELGLPDGR
+260 LPDGREMVG
-273 ELGLPDGREVV
+273 
-284 DAAAATLRPDGG
+284 AAVATLRPDGG
-296 APAPAAVNL
+296 APAPTAVNL

-317 WKIERVRSGSGSRRV
+317 WNVERVRSGSGSRRV

-340 DIALHITV
+340 DIALHITA
-348 AYAPGST
+348 AYTPGST
-355 LAQAAEVLGDAVAA
+355 LARAAEVLGDAVAA
-369 ATPGVFVGFRPVGEV
+369 QTPGVFVGFRSAVEV

-421 DRTEVVRSACE
+421 DRTEVVRGACE

>member
-1 MTSRNDRTDAAV
+1 MTTRNDRTDAAV
-13 PNPACGFPACPGVGE
+13 PIPACGFPACPGVGE
-28 PYFEAVVTTIGVPR
+28 PYFEAVVTTIGVQR
-42 SNAVTVVEVGPAGVQ
+42 STAVTVVEVGPAGVQ
-57 VLRGPSAPRPDEAMV
+57 VLRGPSAARPDEAMV

-88 RPVEVAELMRAV
+88 RPVAVAELMRAV

-112 VIVHPSWWSRARIDL
+112 AIVHPSWWSRARIDL
-127 VVRASGATRKVVA
+127 VVRSLGATRKVVA
-140 VSRSEVARAAGLAG
+140 VSRSEVARAAGRAG
-154 PFIEIAEEFVA
+154 PVIEIAEECVA
-165 VAGPGL
+165 VAGPRL

-185 AAESGQSGDILL
+185 AAESGQPGDVLL

-203 AGSAQTADGLR
+203 AGSAQTAEGLR

-219 RGRSVRDVD
+219 RGRSARDVD

-233 GAVPARR
+233 GAVPVRR
-240 RARGLVAAFLAA
+240 RARGLVATFLAV
-252 SGMLAALG
+252 SGVLAALV
-260 LPDGRELGLPDGR
+260 LPDGREMVG
-273 ELGLPDGREVV
+273 
-284 DAAAATLRPDGG
+284 AAVATLRPDGG
-296 APAPAAVNL
+296 APAPTAVNL

-317 WKIERVRSGSGSRRV
+317 WNVERVRSGSGSRRV

-340 DIALHITV
+340 DIALHITA
-348 AYAPGST
+348 AYTPGST
-355 LAQAAEVLGDAVAA
+355 LARAAEVLGDAVAA
-369 ATPGVFVGFRPVGEV
+369 QTPGVFVGFRSAVEV

-421 DRTEVVRSACE
+421 DRTEVVRGACE